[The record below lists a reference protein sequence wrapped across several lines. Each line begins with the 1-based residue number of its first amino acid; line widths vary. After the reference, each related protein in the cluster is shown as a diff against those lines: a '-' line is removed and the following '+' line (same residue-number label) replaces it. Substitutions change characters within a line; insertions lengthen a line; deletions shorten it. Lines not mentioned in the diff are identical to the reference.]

1 MKQAQIIHQYI
12 WLINTLKAHRAL
24 TLDELKSKWRDDE
37 VADGNPLNRSTLTR
51 HRRAIFDMFG
61 IIIEADASTYK
72 YSIRNANVLT
82 NGSIEQWLYSTLSVH
97 GVLVE
102 SVDVVREF
110 FWGDSSMAVIFGVC
124 RDCFKYADNMSK
136 FEHEF
141 GCTEG
146 LISNTFRNN
155 PYMRMTVGKWG
166 QQGAKQRVLRL
177 VEAYKNAV
185 EERMKA

>member
-1 MKQAQIIHQYI
+1 MAGNNIYVQGSYIDVHDNENVYLTVDKGEVHVGDNQISP
-12 WLINTLKAHRAL
+12 RAC
-24 TLDELKSKWRDDE
+24 DVPE
-37 VADGNPLNRSTLTR
+37 VK
-51 HRRAIFDMFG
+51 M
-61 IIIEADASTYK
+61 
-72 YSIRNANVLT
+72 
-82 NGSIEQWLYSTLSVH
+82 
-97 GVLVE
+97 LVE